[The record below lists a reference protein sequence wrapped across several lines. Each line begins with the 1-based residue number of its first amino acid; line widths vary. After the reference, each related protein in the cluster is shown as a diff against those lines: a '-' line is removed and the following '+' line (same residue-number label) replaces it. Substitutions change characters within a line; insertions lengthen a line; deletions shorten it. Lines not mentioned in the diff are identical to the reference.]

1 MSGTLFF
8 YDNQDEILPLNE
20 FKAKKKK
27 LMVSIYYLFNYVQMY
42 FMNLDLQL
50 TELYLTRQFL
60 KYKRLGSNDN
70 QKDQYS

>member
-50 TELYLTRQFL
+50 TELYLTR
-60 KYKRLGSNDN
+60 
-70 QKDQYS
+70 